1 MSVYV
6 LIPLLPLLAFLAI
19 ALGGRWLGEHSHRVA
34 IPCVAASF
42 GLSVL
47 AAVEVYRQ
55 GGRLIPLYTLLE
67 SGSLAIE
74 LSLYLDALSAVLL
87 LLVTGVSSLVH
98 VFSSRYMQ
106 GDPRYARFFA
116 VIALFTFSMILLVMS
131 ANLLMLY
138 MCWEVMGLCSY
149 LLISHCS
156 ERNAAC
162 QAATK
167 AFLVNALA
175 DVGLGFG
182 VILTWSTLGTLHIPA
197 ILAAAPGL
205 ADRTVNLL
213 AFAGLEWEA
222 PLLTV
227 LSLLLFMGAVG
238 KSSQLPLHVWLP
250 FAMEAPTPVSALIHA
265 ATMVNAGVYLLARLS
280 PLYLLAPPAMT
291 VVAVIGGLTALFA
304 AIVALTQTDIKRIL
318 AYSTMSQLGFMI
330 LACGLGAYVAAI
342 FHLVTH
348 GALKAFLFLSSGSAL
363 QGLRHPGHGQAG
375 PPPGAVFSTRYL
387 PLYAGAFALA
397 LVPPLLIFSGPYE
410 RLWTALPLAQARVVF
425 WILGLATVFLSAF
438 YLFRWIVELFR
449 QPVPVEWHEGFRSDQ
464 MTPRLLS
471 ASLLVGLLPLTA
483 GLATALLLLWS
494 GFLEFLSPALA
505 QAAPSPGATPVPQWT
520 PSSLVPALAVAAGGW
535 AAAFYLHLSPV
546 RLSGRWSEHA
556 KTLYV
561 FFLNK
566 GYFDEVYEVFVVRPT
581 LRFAA
586 WLWRVVDL
594 GLIDGA
600 YTRLA
605 GGSMVMARWLWLIV
619 DTQGIDRAVTG
630 VGRASIKTAQWLWQI
645 VDIKGIDRV
654 FGGVGRQS
662 DQAGRALRKL
672 EPRMLQHHL
681 LVMILWLVVGIALFF
696 WLIL

>member
-6 LIPLLPLLAFLAI
+6 LIPALPLLAFLVI
-19 ALGGRWLGEHSHRVA
+19 ALGGRWLGENSHRVA
-34 IPCVAASF
+34 TPAVSLSF
-42 GLSVL
+42 ALSVL

-55 GGRLIPLYTLLE
+55 GGRLIPLYTLLQ
-67 SGSLAIE
+67 SGSLAVE
-74 LSLYLDALSAVLL
+74 MSLYVDALSAILL
-87 LLVTGVSSLVH
+87 LLVTGVSSIVH

-116 VIALFTFSMILLVMS
+116 VIALFTSSMILLVMS

-149 LLISHCS
+149 LLISHWS

-182 VILTWSTLGTLHIPA
+182 VILTWSTFGTLHIPA
-197 ILAAAPGL
+197 ILAAAPDL

-238 KSSQLPLHVWLP
+238 KSSQLPLHIWLP

-280 PLYLLAPPAMT
+280 PLYLLAPSAMT

-318 AYSTMSQLGFMI
+318 AYSTMSQLGFMV

-363 QGLRHPGHGQAG
+363 QSLRHDGHGQAR
-375 PPPGAVFSTRYL
+375 PHPGGLFSARYL
-387 PLYAGAFALA
+387 PLYGGAFALA

-410 RLWTALPLAQARVVF
+410 RLWTALPLPQARVMF

-438 YLFRWIVELFR
+438 YLFRWIAELF
-449 QPVPVEWHEGFRSDQ
+449 QHPVPVEWHEGFRADQ
-464 MTPRLLS
+464 MTPRLFS
-471 ASLLVGLLPLTA
+471 ASLLLGLIPLTA

-494 GFLEFLSPALA
+494 GFFEFLSPALA
-505 QAAPSPGATPVPQWT
+505 QAAPVSRNGPFAGWT
-520 PSSLVPALAVAAGGW
+520 PLSLVPALAVAAAGW
-535 AAAFYLHLSPV
+535 AAALSLHLWPAHVSA
-546 RLSGRWSEHA
+546 RWSEHG

-561 FFLNK
+561 FFWNK
-566 GYFDEVYEVFVVRPT
+566 GYFDELYEVFIVRPT
-581 LRFAA
+581 LRFAS

-594 GLIDGA
+594 GIIDRA
-600 YTRLA
+600 YGTLA
-605 GGSMVMARWLWLIV
+605 SGSMALAQWLWVIV

-630 VGRASIKTAQWLWQI
+630 VGHVSIRTAQWLWQI

-662 DQAGRALRKL
+662 DQTGKALRRL

-681 LVMILWLVVGIALFF
+681 LVMILWLVAGIALFF